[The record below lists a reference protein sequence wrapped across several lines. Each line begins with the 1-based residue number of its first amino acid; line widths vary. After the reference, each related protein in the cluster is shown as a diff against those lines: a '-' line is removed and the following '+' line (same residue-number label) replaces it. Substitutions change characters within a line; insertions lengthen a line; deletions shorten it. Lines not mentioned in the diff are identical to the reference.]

1 MPDVIPTGPT
11 FWKIDGR
18 EVTVCRVSELLEIE
32 IFMRPEVQIWGG
44 ALIKDSGGN
53 SYVVEKAGP
62 MKTNFANAR
71 LLVRKLYPS
80 QPQD

>member
-1 MPDVIPTGPT
+1 MSDVIPTGPT
-11 FWKIDGR
+11 VWKIGER
-18 EVTVCRVSELLEIE
+18 EITVCRISEAFEIE

-62 MKTNFANAR
+62 IKTNFANAR

-80 QPQD
+80 KPQY